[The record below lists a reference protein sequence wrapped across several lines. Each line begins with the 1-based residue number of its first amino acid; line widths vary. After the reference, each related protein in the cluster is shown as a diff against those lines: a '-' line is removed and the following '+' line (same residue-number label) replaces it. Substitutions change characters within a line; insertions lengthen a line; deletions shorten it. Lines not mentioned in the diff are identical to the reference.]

1 MTEGKPQKILITFS
15 LPILL
20 SSVFQQLYN
29 IIDSIVAGKYI
40 GEDALA
46 AIGASYPI
54 TMIFMSI
61 AFGCNV
67 GCSVIISQ
75 LFGSKNI
82 KDMKLA
88 VNTSFVSVISLS
100 LILTVIGLVF
110 CNDIISLINTP
121 ENIFSDSALYLRIYI
136 GGLGFLFLYNIC
148 TGIFTALGDSR
159 TPLYFLIFSSVGNII
174 LDLIFVIVFKM
185 GISGV
190 AFATFLMQGISSV
203 LAFITL
209 LLRLKAIPCEENP
222 GIFSF
227 RMLARISKIAVPSIL
242 QQSFVSIGN
251 ILIQGI
257 INQYGSAVI
266 AGYSAAIKLN
276 TFAITSFAT
285 FSNALS
291 SFTAQNIG
299 AGKIDRVK
307 KGYKAAIIMGISAV
321 LLFSLAYIIFGR
333 QLINLF
339 MDSDSNEAISVGVKF
354 LMFVSPFYF
363 SVTIKLIT
371 DGLLRGAG
379 AVWLFIASTFTD
391 LIIRVILSF
400 VLNPIIGYVS
410 IPISWFIGWLVGM
423 SLCLVFYFSG
433 IWKKSILC

>member
-29 IIDSIVAGKYI
+29 IIDSIIAGKFI

-46 AIGASYPI
+46 AIGASYPV
-54 TMIFMSI
+54 TMIFMSV

-75 LFGSKNI
+75 LFGGKNI

-100 LILTVIGLVF
+100 LILTAIGLVF
-110 CNDIISLINTP
+110 CNNIISIINTP

-136 GGLGFLFLYNIC
+136 AGLGFLFLYNIC

-174 LDLIFVIVFKM
+174 LDLLFVIVFKM
-185 GISGV
+185 GIFGV
-190 AFATFLMQGISSV
+190 AFATFLMQGVSSV

-227 RMLARISKIAVPSIL
+227 RMLAKISKIAVPSIL

-307 KGYKAAIIMGISAV
+307 KGYKATIIMGISAV
-321 LLFSLAYIIFGR
+321 LLFSLAYTIFGR
-333 QLINLF
+333 QFINLF
-339 MDSDSNEAISVGVKF
+339 MDSKSNEAISVGVKF

-391 LIIRVILSF
+391 LIIRVVLSF
-400 VLNPIIGYVS
+400 ILNPIIGYVS

-423 SLCLVFYFSG
+423 SLCLIFYFSG
-433 IWKKSILC
+433 MWKKNILC